1 MRRWMGLGR
10 WFVYCWGL
18 EFLRGGQESNITG
31 DMDVYKD
38 CCMRIVEE
46 GMEDD
51 LNIVLHVPVQ
61 APFIQS
67 G

>member
-1 MRRWMGLGR
+1 MGLGR
-10 WFVYCWGL
+10 GLFIAGDHL
-18 EFLRGGQESNITG
+18 EFMRGAQESNITG
-31 DMDVYKD
+31 DMDVYKA
-38 CCMRIVEE
+38 CCMRIAEG
-46 GMEDD
+46 GMEDE